1 MVKFINKEDDDSTDG
16 GYGQMIENS
25 KDKIRE
31 IFGNA
36 VLPNRD
42 DSDE

>member
-1 MVKFINKEDDDSTDG
+1 MVKFINRENDDSTDG

-25 KDKIRE
+25 KAKIRE